1 MANKAKTENN
11 KWIAQSL
18 AEIRE
23 GTDNL
28 SYHLKRQLEKMN
40 LIEPVFVKIEGRGRP
55 IKTHTITGRGRSLL
69 GLSTKWRREI
79 TAA

>member
-1 MANKAKTENN
+1 MANKSKTENN
-11 KWIAQSL
+11 KWVAERL
-18 AEIRE
+18 KEIRE

-28 SYHLKRQLEKMN
+28 SYHLLRQLENMK

-55 IKTHTITGRGRSLL
+55 IKNHVVTPKGRSII
-69 GLSTKWRREI
+69 GLSKNWRREI